1 MKKKKKKRKK
11 MLKIWGKKRINR
23 YAITIAIGE
32 SNFSFV
38 SRLFILLSL
47 SPSLSLSSNL
57 FPQISIKLGNRSNKR
72 KSASRALL
80 PPRPKDLPI

>member
-1 MKKKKKKRKK
+1 

-38 SRLFILLSL
+38 SRSWWLFILLSL